1 MYLGQIVNYQQVDD
15 RSAQEGWQIDIYFIF
30 PLFEIYSEV
39 WKESY
44 FILDIIYSLFL
55 IKHIM

>member
-1 MYLGQIVNYQQVDD
+1 MYLGQIVHYQQVDD
-15 RSAQEGWQIDIYFIF
+15 RSAQGGWQIDMYFIF

-39 WKESY
+39 WEENY

-55 IKHIM
+55 FKHIM